1 MQCYQ
6 PSLLLQ
12 SFELYEQEKLRN
24 VTLLDEDLEFLLIS
38 DFSFF
43 HTDETMDR
51 HNYIHRGN
59 NL

>member
-12 SFELYEQEKLRN
+12 SFELYAQEKLRN
-24 VTLLDEDLEFLLIS
+24 LTLLDEDLEFLLIS

-43 HTDETMDR
+43 HTDVALAETMDR
-51 HNYIHRGN
+51 HN
-59 NL
+59 